1 LSNIKEITSLQ
12 VLLHE
17 IAFVKR
23 QNVDEILRELGDWVH
38 DDEEDDTPQEGPS
51 STVSLSHYVYMYCMY
66 CIILINNNQ
75 GSKSP
80 STATAIVC

>member
-1 LSNIKEITSLQ
+1 MSNIKEITSLQ

-51 STVSLSHYVYMYCMY
+51 STVSLSHCVHVLHVLHY
-66 CIILINNNQ
+66 IDQ
-75 GSKSP
+75 QQSRF
-80 STATAIVC
+80 